1 MENNL
6 ISRSEKF
13 DTRLS
18 VEPCTEQFFARRITR
33 WGGESISVGF
43 EYYLSGE
50 GWIKNNWLL
59 FFTRFN
65 DIIRCKRK
73 KNHPFDNT
81 QGGAEREKENGS
93 NCLISSPSYLQQ
105 PKSSSEK
112 AETTL
117 RMTTKRNVP
126 FLCVIIRDIH
136 ALARMFKREIKLI

>member
-1 MENNL
+1 MSRARSSFSRVASPAGEANPFQWVL
-6 ISRSEKF
+6 SIIYQEKGGLKIIGCYFLHGSTISF
-13 DTRLS
+13 DAKER
-18 VEPCTEQFFARRITR
+18 
-33 WGGESISVGF
+33 
-43 EYYLSGE
+43 
-50 GWIKNNWLL
+50 
-59 FFTRFN
+59 
-65 DIIRCKRK
+65 

-81 QGGAEREKENGS
+81 RGGAEREKENGS

-117 RMTTKRNVP
+117 RMTTKRNVL